1 MLAILIEMMIIIGI
15 IIIII
20 VIVIIIIII
29 IIINSF
35 LTEYCYM
42 KNVIS
47 DQTIGECHS
56 STFVFLI
63 QYNWYEYELRTLKF

>member
-1 MLAILIEMMIIIGI
+1 MLATLIEM
-15 IIIII
+15 IIII
-20 VIVIIIIII
+20 VIVIVIIIIIIIVIIII

-47 DQTIGECHS
+47 DQVVYNS
-56 STFVFLI
+56 NYARDFL
-63 QYNWYEYELRTLKF
+63 

>member
-20 VIVIIIIII
+20 IIIVIVIIIIIIII

-47 DQTIGECHS
+47 DQTIGEYFLSHS

-63 QYNWYEYELRTLKF
+63 QYN